1 MNKNN
6 QLNILSNILFNRLL
20 EEKTI
25 KKYGNISSKLG
36 VYGMD
41 FAMVIAPLLTY
52 IFQIIKFYRTKSSKG
67 FSKFICS
74 LLFLANVLRMFF
86 WYGTRFKNVLLYQAT
101 GVTIFQIILIH
112 LCIKF
117 EEEEEEDIDNIS
129 QKSLKEVKNVSETKS
144 NLENKNNINLVKN
157 FIFAYFSRT
166 FKRKYFKWISCTKTF
181 NPKKF
186 WNWKK
191 EREYYKFMI
200 LFFTLFCFLSTALK
214 KYNIFFQ
221 IIGVFSAFFESFT
234 CVPQVVSNCRTK
246 VTKNISFMMIFCWFF
261 GDSFRL
267 YYNIKYSAPK
277 QLIIGISVQVML
289 DFIVLFQLIK
299 YRKNNFKEKDSN
311 SNKKQI
317 EEINQL
323 MKSIDE
329 LNIGK

>member
-1 MNKNN
+1 MNKNIESN
-6 QLNILSNILFNRLL
+6 FLSNILFNRLL

-25 KKYGNISSKLG
+25 KKYGNISSKLS

-41 FAMVIAPLLTY
+41 FAMVVAPLLTY
-52 IFQIIKFYRTKSSKG
+52 IFQIIKFYKTKSSKG
-67 FSKFICS
+67 FSKFICL
-74 LLFLANVLRMFF
+74 LLFLANVLRIFF
-86 WYGTRFKNVLLYQAT
+86 WYGTRFKNVLLYQAI

-117 EEEEEEDIDNIS
+117 QEEEEDIDDNS

-157 FIFAYFSRT
+157 FIFAYFSKT

-277 QLIIGISVQVML
+277 QLIIGISFQVML
-289 DFIVLFQLIK
+289 DFIVLFQLII